1 MMLVNVFAKTS
12 DTCDSMQVHFDLMW
26 LCDLHKTQ
34 YLISEASETLYFLIN
49 MQQMQ
54 AAAYMTPS
62 AFFSGTIPSR
72 ENNCTDAVIVS
83 QQMLHFAHAHCSAAS
98 LLLLE
103 AFWAES
109 VVKMQDKYT

>member
-49 MQQMQ
+49 MQQM
-54 AAAYMTPS
+54 
-62 AFFSGTIPSR
+62 
-72 ENNCTDAVIVS
+72 
-83 QQMLHFAHAHCSAAS
+83 
-98 LLLLE
+98 
-103 AFWAES
+103 
-109 VVKMQDKYT
+109 